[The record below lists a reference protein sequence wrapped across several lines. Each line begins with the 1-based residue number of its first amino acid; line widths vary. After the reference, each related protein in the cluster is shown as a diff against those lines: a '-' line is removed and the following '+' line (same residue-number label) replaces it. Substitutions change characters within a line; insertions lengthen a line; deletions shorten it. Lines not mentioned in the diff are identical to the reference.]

1 MRRMAAGMMILL
13 LGLSGLGCDKDGR
26 PVQEL
31 GLEKLAVGISAEGDV
46 RNAMGKPE
54 TTWED
59 EDGTR
64 ILEYPKGP
72 EGSRTWIF
80 TIDTNGKLTGY
91 HQALSPENLAR
102 VKPGISRD
110 EVRRLLG
117 KPRTVVNFSRLKE
130 EVWDYR
136 YLENQESR
144 LFNVHI
150 EQATGRVTRTSS
162 TDPRN

>member
-1 MRRMAAGMMILL
+1 MRRIAIAATVALLSL
-13 LGLSGLGCDKDGR
+13 LGTGCDREGR
-26 PVQEL
+26 PLQEL
-31 GLEKLAVGISAEGDV
+31 GLEKLAVGVSSEGDV

-59 EDGTR
+59 ENGTR

-80 TIDTNGKLTGY
+80 TIDNVGKLTSY

-102 VKPGISRD
+102 VKPGMSRD
-110 EVRRLLG
+110 DIRRLLG
-117 KPRTVVNFSRLKE
+117 KPRTVVNFNRLKE

-136 YLENQESR
+136 ILENQESR
-144 LFNVHI
+144 LFNVHMD
-150 EQATGRVTRTSS
+150 QTSGRVTRTSS

>member
-1 MRRMAAGMMILL
+1 MRGTAAGLIMLL
-13 LGLSGLGCDKDGR
+13 LGLLGLGCDKDGR
-26 PVQEL
+26 PIQEF
-31 GLEKLAVGISAEGDV
+31 GLEKLAVGTSTESEV
-46 RNAMGKPE
+46 RSAMGKPE

-80 TIDTNGKLTGY
+80 TIDTTGKLAAY

-102 VKPGISRD
+102 IKPGMRID

-117 KPRTVVNFSRLKE
+117 KPRTVVNFNRLKE

-144 LFNVHI
+144 LFNVHMD
-150 EQATGRVTRTSS
+150 QATGKVTRTSS